1 MKNEA
6 TLAHSLTQ
14 NRIKEINMKQTKTRN
29 ATRFN
34 NRDDLLHVSS
44 FLIISIFSEVYTYKP
59 VEHLCSIDCHYL
71 TGILFLRL

>member
-44 FLIISIFSEVYTYKP
+44 FLIISIFSEVYA
-59 VEHLCSIDCHYL
+59 
-71 TGILFLRL
+71 